1 MKQVN
6 LSLLR
11 LFKHFFSCYHGNFPP
26 ILFRPGIKFWENMLK
41 YSIEANEV
49 STVSNKRLFN
59 TVNSNTSI
67 IVV

>member
-11 LFKHFFSCYHGNFPP
+11 LFKHFSLVIMAISPP

-49 STVSNKRLFN
+49 STVSNKRLFD